1 MIRFFKKWRR
11 GSHTRFVCAFSCP
24 TRAQSLVIDKKRLQ
38 VLLCKY
44 TVKDQWRNSL
54 MKVAIMSNEQ
64 EGNPGSSP
72 WQMVLEHYLG
82 EFMQFFFPAAWAEI
96 DWLQPSRVMPITL
109 PQPDVESDQSPLQQ
123 VVTVQLRSGPS
134 CRLYIYLGW
143 DAQERQSLA
152 QHIYQVQCSLYSASS
167 EALAC
172 FVVAGGTPTHRQA
185 NASFARECL
194 GNQLG
199 MYFPCVYFS
208 DFLGQETALFEEDNA
223 FAMLTLIHLVR
234 LQTALDM
241 ARRYSAKWELLQSMF
256 ARGWSRE
263 RINVLFL
270 ALDWSLPLPLRL
282 SARLW
287 CEIEQFEEQQIM
299 RYVSSVERF
308 IREREWQQGF
318 QQGESTMLQHL
329 LVQRFG
335 PLPLWVGMQI
345 SGGSSEQRLFWQQ
358 RTLTASSLE
367 DVFHEANEL
376 VG

>member
-1 MIRFFKKWRR
+1 
-11 GSHTRFVCAFSCP
+11 
-24 TRAQSLVIDKKRLQ
+24 LVIGKKRLQ
-38 VLLCKY
+38 VLLCEY
-44 TVKDQWRNSL
+44 TVKDQWCKRL

-64 EGNPGSSP
+64 DGNTGSSP
-72 WQMVLEHYLG
+72 WQAVLEQCLG

-96 DWLQPSRVMPITL
+96 DWQHPARVLPIPL
-109 PQPDVESDQSPLQQ
+109 PQPVVESTHSPLQQ
-123 VVTVQLRSGPS
+123 VVAVQLRSGQS

-143 DAQERQSLA
+143 ADEERQFLA
-152 QHIYQVQCSLYSASS
+152 QHIYQIQCSLYSASP

-172 FVVAGGTPTHRQA
+172 FVVAGGTQGERQS

-199 MYFPCVYFS
+199 MYFPCVYFT
-208 DFLGQETALFEEDNA
+208 DFLGQEAALFDDDNA

-234 LQTALDM
+234 LQTGLDM
-241 ARRYSAKWELLQSMF
+241 TRRYHAKWELLQSMF
-256 ARGWSRE
+256 VRGWSRD
-263 RINVLFL
+263 RIIVLFL

-282 SARLW
+282 SAHLW
-287 CEIEQFEEQQIM
+287 REIEQFEEQQIM

-318 QQGESTMLQHL
+318 QQGESIMLQHL

-345 SGGSSEQRLFWQQ
+345 AGGSSEQRLHWQQ
-358 RTLTASSLE
+358 RVLEASNLE

-376 VG
+376 AGQAQF